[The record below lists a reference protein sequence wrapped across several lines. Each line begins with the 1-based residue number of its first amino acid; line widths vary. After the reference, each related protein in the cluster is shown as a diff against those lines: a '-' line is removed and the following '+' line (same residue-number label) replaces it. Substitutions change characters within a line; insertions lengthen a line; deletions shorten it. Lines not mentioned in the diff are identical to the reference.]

1 MNILHFAWLL
11 GRPAKTRLAPQ
22 VLTVSAY
29 ALVSAVM
36 LIVLGG
42 AYSFTRFE
50 AEAQGTYLPLA
61 GFAVVLLI
69 VPLMVLGSA
78 AARLSARAND
88 RALSSL
94 RLLGATGSQI
104 RSVAIIQA
112 SGTAL
117 VGALAGVVLYLACA
131 PLASLI
137 SFQGS
142 PIGAAIY
149 LPAWVL
155 AAAVFAVVALSAIS
169 AAVGLRKLMITP
181 LAVATRRSVPVPS
194 WIRAAITVGGI
205 LVLSL
210 LFTNLSQ
217 VAQSIA
223 MVLIVILGGFGLG
236 MLILNLAGPYLV
248 SKVAQ
253 SKLKKAQ
260 TPQQL
265 LAARMIL
272 ENPAESWRQVSGVA
286 MASFVAVIGGSGAAM
301 MNATSAQEATN
312 TWYDYLPAD
321 ILTGVL
327 LTLAITFICVAAS
340 SAITQSASTLDS
352 AELYSGLHRLG
363 MDWDTMNAARVKS
376 LMVPALAASIAFA
389 IASTLLV
396 LPLAGMAII
405 FSPLTVLTVIV
416 TVLLGLVL
424 VRISITVAEPARL
437 LASRE

>member
-104 RSVAIIQA
+104 RSVAILQA

-117 VGALAGVVLYLACA
+117 AGALAGVVLYLACA

-142 PIGAAIY
+142 PIGTAIY
-149 LPAWVL
+149 LPVWVL

-223 MVLIVILGGFGLG
+223 VVLIVILGGFGLG
-236 MLILNLAGPYLV
+236 MLILNLVGPYLV

-301 MNATSAQEATN
+301 MNATSAQEPTN

-363 MDWDTMNAARVKS
+363 MDWGTMNAARVKS

-396 LPLAGMAII
+396 LPLAGMAVI
-405 FSPLTVLTVIV
+405 FSPLTVLTVIAAV
-416 TVLLGLVL
+416 VLGLVL